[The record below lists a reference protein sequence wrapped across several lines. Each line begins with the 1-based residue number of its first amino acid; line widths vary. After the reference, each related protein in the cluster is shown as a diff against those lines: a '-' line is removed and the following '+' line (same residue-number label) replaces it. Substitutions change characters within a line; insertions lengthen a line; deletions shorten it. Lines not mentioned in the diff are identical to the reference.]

1 MMAESSCGLLTA
13 RPSVVYYAM
22 AITQKLELGRPYLIE
37 TVARIGGDTP
47 SYSRML
53 MHIAE
58 SRGFVERSERNGRVY
73 YTRVRRCAYPT
84 LIRSSNGS

>member
-1 MMAESSCGLLTA
+1 MTGGTSCGLLTA

-58 SRGFVERSERNGRVY
+58 SRGFISRSEKAGRVY
-73 YTRVRRCAYPT
+73 YTRVRRCPGVTRNTNA
-84 LIRSSNGS
+84 S

>member
-1 MMAESSCGLLTA
+1 MTGEASCGLLTA

-22 AITQKLELGRPYLIE
+22 AVTQKLDVGRPYLIE

-58 SRGFVERSERNGRVY
+58 SRGFVEKSERNGRVY
-73 YTRVRRCAYPT
+73 YTRVK
-84 LIRSSNGS
+84 